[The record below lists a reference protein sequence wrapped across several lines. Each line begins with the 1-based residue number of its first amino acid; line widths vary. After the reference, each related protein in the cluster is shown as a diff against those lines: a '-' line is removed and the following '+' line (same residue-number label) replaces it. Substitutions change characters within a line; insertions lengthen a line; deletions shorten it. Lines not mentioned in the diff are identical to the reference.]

1 MNTVV
6 LPIHNL
12 QQTPEVL
19 FLEAEPMPLPLAQ
32 SSLPAGF
39 PSPATNYLERHLD
52 LNEYLIGHY
61 KAATFLF
68 SVKGDSMQEA
78 GILNNDKVIVNR
90 ALPPQHGH
98 IVVAVL
104 NQEFTLKI
112 LYQKNGRLELHPA
125 NKSYQPLIIHKG
137 LELQI
142 WGVVTGVVRRCQY
155 PLATTAM

>member
-1 MNTVV
+1 MLVFSKYLMFWFCSVNILYVSTVI
-6 LPIHNL
+6 LPSHNL
-12 QQTPEVL
+12 QQTIEPL
-19 FLEAEPMPLPLAQ
+19 FLEAEPLPLAQ

-39 PSPATNYLERHLD
+39 PSPATNYLEAHLD

-90 ALPPQHGH
+90 ALPPQHAH

-112 LYQKNGRLELHPA
+112 LYQKNGRLELHSA
-125 NKSYQPLIIHKG
+125 NKRFQPIIIHKG
-137 LELQI
+137 L
-142 WGVVTGVVRRCQY
+142 
-155 PLATTAM
+155 